1 MYSIIYI
8 RCIFFLKTMYF
19 RVGQLPKSVTKSS
32 WSALGLVSSPKIN
45 CPTRICELVSSQNC
59 AAQLE
64 LVSPRFGQ
72 LAKLFCPTR
81 ICQLV
86 SSQNGVAQLVFWSWS
101 VSIQNCAAQL
111 VFSSWSALDLISKN
125 CPAQVSPTRVLELVS
140 TQNCAA
146 QLVFSSWS
154 TLDLIS
160 SPNCPDQLVFSSWSA
175 PIIALPNSCF
185 RVGQLP
191 KLPCPSAPKTLPC
204 PTRILR
210 VGQLPKLPY
219 PTHVFELVSSV
230 NCALT
235 NSKSR

>member
-1 MYSIIYI
+1 MHIFLENQTNNIYTNY
-8 RCIFFLKTMYF
+8 IFRFAGPAQHGSSWSAILSNYPAQLVVFKLVSSQNSYMYF

-111 VFSSWSALDLISKN
+111 VFW
-125 CPAQVSPTRVLELVS
+125 
-140 TQNCAA
+140 
-146 QLVFSSWS
+146 
-154 TLDLIS
+154 
-160 SPNCPDQLVFSSWSA
+160 SWSA

-185 RVGQLP
+185 RVGQ
-191 KLPCPSAPKTLPC
+191 PS
-204 PTRILR
+204 I
-210 VGQLPKLPY
+210 
-219 PTHVFELVSSV
+219 
-230 NCALT
+230 
-235 NSKSR
+235 

>member
-111 VFSSWSALDLISKN
+111 VFW
-125 CPAQVSPTRVLELVS
+125 
-140 TQNCAA
+140 
-146 QLVFSSWS
+146 
-154 TLDLIS
+154 
-160 SPNCPDQLVFSSWSA
+160 SWSA

-191 KLPCPSAPKTLPC
+191 KLPCPTRFFDLISSENSALPNSYFASWSAPKITLPNSC
-204 PTRILR
+204 FR
-210 VGQLPKLPY
+210 VGQLRKLCSDQ
-219 PTHVFELVSSV
+219 L
-230 NCALT
+230 
-235 NSKSR
+235 

>member
-1 MYSIIYI
+1 MYSIIYTG
-8 RCIFFLKTMYF
+8 CIFFLKT
-19 RVGQLPKSVTKSS
+19 KHNVTQII
-32 WSALGLVSSPKIN
+32 LY
-45 CPTRICELVSSQNC
+45 C

-111 VFSSWSALDLISKN
+111 VFW
-125 CPAQVSPTRVLELVS
+125 
-140 TQNCAA
+140 
-146 QLVFSSWS
+146 
-154 TLDLIS
+154 
-160 SPNCPDQLVFSSWSA
+160 SWSA

-191 KLPCPSAPKTLPC
+191 KLPCPTRFFDLFSSENSALPNSYFASWSAPKITLPNSC
-204 PTRILR
+204 FR
-210 VGQLPKLPY
+210 VGQLRKLCSDQ
-219 PTHVFELVSSV
+219 L
-230 NCALT
+230 
-235 NSKSR
+235 